1 MCTFKAARRR
11 RRQGTKPGAVA
22 KTAGTDKN
30 AAQAKRKA
38 AGRRRRQGTK
48 PGAVAKTAGTDKN
61 AAQAKRKAAG
71 RRRHQ
76 GTKPGAVAGKASAYQ
91 AAQAKYRFGQ
101 IRPKPVN

>member
-1 MCTFKAARRR
+1 VLGQSLTQTLSPCAHLKS
-11 RRQGTKPGAVA
+11 PGAVA
-22 KTAGTDKN
+22 AKASAYQ

-48 PGAVAKTAGTDKN
+48 PGAVAA
-61 AAQAKRKAAG
+61 
-71 RRRHQ
+71 
-76 GTKPGAVAGKASAYQ
+76 KASAYQ

>member
-1 MCTFKAARRR
+1 VLGQSLTQTLSPCAHLKP
-11 RRQGTKPGAVA
+11 PGAVA
-22 KTAGTDKN
+22 KTAGQDKN

-48 PGAVAKTAGTDKN
+48 PGT
-61 AAQAKRKAAG
+61 
-71 RRRHQ
+71 
-76 GTKPGAVAGKASAYQ
+76 VAGKASAYQ

>member
-1 MCTFKAARRR
+1 MCTFKAAGR
-11 RRQGTKPGAVA
+11 RRQNSGA
-22 KTAGTDKN
+22 DKN

-38 AGRRRRQGTK
+38 VGRRRC
-48 PGAVAKTAGTDKN
+48 
-61 AAQAKRKAAG
+61 
-71 RRRHQ
+71 H